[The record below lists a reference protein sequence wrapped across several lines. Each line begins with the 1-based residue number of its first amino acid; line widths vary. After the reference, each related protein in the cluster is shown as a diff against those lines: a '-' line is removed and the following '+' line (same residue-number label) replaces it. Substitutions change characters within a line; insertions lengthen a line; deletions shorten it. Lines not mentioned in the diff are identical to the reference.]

1 MRNKII
7 KTSLK
12 VVLSGAAIYYVVTGI
27 DFLLIRE
34 AIVSA
39 SPLLLLAALVFYTLS
54 QFAAAFR
61 LGCFF
66 KYVPLNIGW
75 RENIKLY
82 WLGLFYNLFLPGG
95 VGGDGFKVYLLGKYL
110 KSPIRKNIG
119 AILSDRLSGLS
130 VILMF
135 LLFLLPFIDYSFPY
149 KKWALPVIPFVAA
162 GFYLFLYFFNKS
174 LTPAFF
180 KATMWAF
187 VVQFLQLVAAVM
199 ILMSLGVT
207 FNGVYESYLFLFFLS
222 AIMGSIPITLGGIGA
237 REITFLFGAQYL
249 GINQTYAVALSILF
263 YAASAITALP
273 GVAFTVN
280 PGAILKGHSDNNEQ
294 PKKFVV

>member
-12 VVLSGAAIYYVVTGI
+12 LVLSGAAIYYVVTSI

-34 AIVSA
+34 AILSA
-39 SPLLLLAALVFYTLS
+39 SPPLLVAALVFYTLS

-66 KYVPLNIGW
+66 RYVPLKIGW

-130 VILMF
+130 VIMMF
-135 LLFLLPFIDYSFPY
+135 LLFLLPFIDFSFPY
-149 KKWALPVIPFVAA
+149 QKWTWLAIPFVAA
-162 GFYLFLYFFNKS
+162 GFHFFLYFFNKS
-174 LTPAFF
+174 LTPAFL
-180 KATMWAF
+180 AVTMWAF
-187 VVQFLQLVAAVM
+187 LVQFLQLVAAVM

-249 GINQTYAVALSILF
+249 GINQTFAVALSILF

-273 GVAFTVN
+273 GIAFTFN
-280 PGAILKGHSDNNEQ
+280 PGAILKGHTDNNEQ
-294 PKKFVV
+294 PKTN